1 MSDNYCGETLTV
13 SEVQR
18 ILKIGNNTVY
28 NLIHSN
34 SFLVKKVGHSYRIPA
49 TSFYHWLASQRTGDG
64 VPQLTRNPHR
74 IAT

>member
-1 MSDNYCGETLTV
+1 MNAINLGETLTV

-34 SFLVKKVGHSYRIPA
+34 SFPVRKVGRSYRIPA
-49 TSFYHWLASQRTGDG
+49 GLFYQWLTEQRTGTG
-64 VPQLTRNPHR
+64 LSQCKVNPHR

>member
-1 MSDNYCGETLTV
+1 MSESYLRETLTV

-34 SFLVKKVGHSYRIPA
+34 SFPVRKVGRSYRIP
-49 TSFYHWLASQRTGDG
+49 TELFFQWLTDQRTSTGLSQSTG
-64 VPQLTRNPHR
+64 NPHR